1 MHKIWKW
8 VLLAGVF
15 LDITLYASTDTYS
28 DTMDI
33 HNGDIIFQDSKSS
46 QAKAIKLATHSKY
59 SHMGILYRKG
69 DKIYVYEASA
79 TVRMTA
85 LKRWI
90 DRGVGKHFVIK
101 RLKNDKILTV
111 KNVRKIQRIG
121 RRFKGN
127 KYDTLFGWD
136 DRKIYC
142 SELVWKIYKR
152 GLGIE
157 IGTLKKLKSFDLS
170 HPIVKTKLRERYG
183 KRIPLNEKVI
193 SPQDMFNSPYLFTT
207 YKR

>member
-101 RLKNDKILTV
+101 RLKNDKILTA

-121 RRFKGN
+121 RRFKGH
-127 KYDTLFGWD
+127 KYDALFGWD